1 MKVLIFG
8 AGGMLGHKVWQECQ
22 PRFDAW
28 ATVRSQVGLPAG
40 LFEPSRML
48 TGVDAVHADSV
59 VAAFAAVRPDAVV
72 NCIGAVKQSAAWSD
86 TVASLLLNALFPQR
100 LAQLCRASG
109 ARLIH
114 VSTDCVF
121 SGRKGRYVESDTT
134 DAEDLYGRTKLLG
147 EVGGPLALTLRTSFI
162 GRELATQHG
171 LAEWFLSQRGAT
183 VRGFSRAVFSGL
195 TTLELARL
203 IADVI
208 ERKAGLSG
216 VYHVSADPIDKYD
229 LLCRLNAAYAAGTT
243 IEPSPELQIDR
254 SLDSTRFRTETGW
267 LPPSWG
273 GMIDEMAADETP
285 YDRWRQA

>member
-1 MKVLIFG
+1 
-8 AGGMLGHKVWQECQ
+8 MLGHKVWQECQ
-22 PRFDAW
+22 RRFDAW
-28 ATVRSQVGLPAG
+28 ATVRSQVGLPTG

-48 TGVDAVHADSV
+48 AGVDATHQDLV

-72 NCIGAVKQSAAWSD
+72 NCIGVVKQSAAGSD
-86 TVASLLLNALFPQR
+86 IVTSLLLNALFPQR

-121 SGRKGRYVESDTT
+121 SGRKGGYVESDTP
-134 DAEDLYGRTKLLG
+134 DAEDVYGRTKLLG
-147 EVGGPLALTLRTSFI
+147 EVGDPPALTLRTSII
-162 GRELATQHG
+162 GRELASRHG
-171 LAEWFLSQRGAT
+171 LVEWFLGQRGAT
-183 VRGFSRAVFSGL
+183 ARGFSRAVFSGL

-208 ERKAGLSG
+208 ERKAALSG

-254 SLDSTRFRTETGW
+254 SLDSTRFRTETAW

-273 GMIDEMAADETP
+273 SMIDEMAADPTP